1 MKGWVCLSE
10 LTQHSLNCLAS
21 MGEVKLR
28 PQVSLVLGSFQYT
41 KHSLAWPILVPGC
54 TSLTSRILST

>member
-1 MKGWVCLSE
+1 
-10 LTQHSLNCLAS
+10 
-21 MGEVKLR
+21 MGEVKFR